1 MAVGWVRQQLILYSA
16 LLRLI
21 QARFAQVTGTFGW
34 KTLMA
39 AYYTHFHE
47 GQRYWRRW
55 ANVRRHSSKSCPAPP
70 ISLTTGRNALPKCSP
85 QMTCTL
91 RTKSGDSLHHRAQTH
106 HSQSFP
112 TYTTIAGQSV
122 CGYDA
127 QTLCHPSLRYL
138 MRYKSNCL
146 QFTRLTWHQYLD
158 CSYLN

>member
-1 MAVGWVRQQLILYSA
+1 MLYQSPSCSHTRILLDISIQDMALSFQVPLNTNHLVSSLSMDPIPTHSA
-16 LLRLI
+16 LLRETFLC
-21 QARFAQVTGTFGW
+21 ALVTTTGTQTSSPR
-34 KTLMA
+34 KTCA
-39 AYYTHFHE
+39 
-47 GQRYWRRW
+47 
-55 ANVRRHSSKSCPAPP
+55 SS
-70 ISLTTGRNALPKCSP
+70 
-85 QMTCTL
+85 
-91 RTKSGDSLHHRAQTH
+91 TKSGDSLHHRAQTH